1 MKAIAILTIIFS
13 ASNAWSAAEC
23 TEKVTRVINHKNT
36 GIYFQTDKT
45 CSSNWCQISWGTEA
59 ANNRGFSILLTAK
72 TTDKTA
78 TFYWPELNSCDSLNP
93 VYKSPE
99 YIIL

>member
-1 MKAIAILTIIFS
+1 MRTATLFLIIFS
-13 ASNAWSAAEC
+13 CVDAWSAAEC
-23 TEKVTRVINHKNT
+23 TEKVTRVINHKNN

-45 CSSNWCQISWGTEA
+45 CSSNWCQIAWGTEA
-59 ANNRGFSILLTAK
+59 ANNRGFSVLLTAK
-72 TTDKTA
+72 TTDKTV
-78 TFYWPELNSCDSLNP
+78 TIYWPELSSCDALNP